1 MILFCV
7 EVYDLRFVAVKG
19 RSCGFYISVL
29 RFSYEGGSGIGNFV
43 FADRV

>member
-1 MILFCV
+1 M
-7 EVYDLRFVAVKG
+7 YDLLQSKEEC
-19 RSCGFYISVL
+19 CGFYRSVL